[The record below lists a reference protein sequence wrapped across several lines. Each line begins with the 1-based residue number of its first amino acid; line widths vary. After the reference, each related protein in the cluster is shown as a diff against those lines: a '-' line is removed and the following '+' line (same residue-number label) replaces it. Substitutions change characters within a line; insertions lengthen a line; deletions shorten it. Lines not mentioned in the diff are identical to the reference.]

1 MTRYNRVQLSPTEKK
16 SEVKGLGRF
25 LGAFHEVDEALRILG
40 QGVIFDRHGPA
51 FRRGL
56 KPKESFHEVVLF

>member
-25 LGAFHEVDEALRILG
+25 LGAFLVSQFVR
-40 QGVIFDRHGPA
+40 VRP
-51 FRRGL
+51 
-56 KPKESFHEVVLF
+56 